1 MSPGHVV
8 AEPLG
13 EGEHLPLVPR
23 LSLPLGPGPG
33 NSHLST
39 YLHIYI
45 LHIYYISSVYSHLSQ
60 GPHRVP
66 VEVIMLH
73 RLVLSNLP
81 A

>member
-33 NSHLST
+33 NSYLST
-39 YLHIYI
+39 YLHIY
-45 LHIYYISSVYSHLSQ
+45 YISTVYVYSHLPQ

-73 RLVLSNLP
+73 RLVLSDLQ